1 MSENIMRV
9 KAKKNR
15 YDVTYMAGDD
25 SGFDMME
32 GALLVL
38 ESLDLPINW
47 RRADLG
53 WCMWEKSNK
62 KFGEGDP
69 RCNTVPPE
77 TIKAI
82 EETDATIMAA
92 ITSKAGVKGFKSAI
106 LQMRQLF
113 DLYINLRPAKTLPG
127 IGTPLA
133 KNPDIDIVMFREN
146 TEDLYAAVEF
156 FPLPEEMF
164 SLHKGMERFREG
176 KGEIAVSWRVFSE
189 EGCARIIRAAFEY
202 AKATG
207 RKTVHCCN
215 KANVIRQTDGM
226 MKRIFLEI
234 AKEYEQYG
242 IKGIE
247 ENADATAMWL
257 IKNPQDYS
265 VIVASNVFGDILSD
279 EASQLTGGLGFAPSG
294 NIGRSA
300 ALFEP
305 SSGSVPK
312 YAHQYKVNP
321 SAMILTCKM
330 MLVQNDAR
338 VPRPRRGGA
347 EDRKGA
353 RRGPRR
359 KQARHAHIR
368 RAARLPR
375 RPRLGE
381 ERGLDHRH
389 GRGDSAEDKSRVHRR
404 KARSGEEKGPRDVRV
419 GRSVAHRLR

>member
-1 MSENIMRV
+1 MQV
-9 KAKKNR
+9 KEKKDR
-15 YDVTYMAGDD
+15 YKVCYMAGDD

-38 ESLDLPINW
+38 EALNLPIDW
-47 RRADLG
+47 VRADLG

-62 KFGEGDP
+62 KFGAGDP

-77 TIKAI
+77 TIESIRA
-82 EETDATIMAA
+82 TDATLMAA

-106 LQMRQLF
+106 LQLRQLF
-113 DLYINLRPAKTLPG
+113 DLYINLRPAKSLPG
-127 IGTPLA
+127 IGTPL
-133 KNPDIDIVMFREN
+133 KSDPRIDIALFREN

-156 FPLPEEMF
+156 YPLPEEMF
-164 SLHKGMERFREG
+164 ELHKGMERF
-176 KGEIAVSWRVFSE
+176 KGEDVAVSWRVFSRK
-189 EGCARIIRAAFEY
+189 GCERIIRAAFEY
-202 AKATG
+202 ARTTG

-215 KANVIRQTDGM
+215 KANVIRETDGM
-226 MKRIFLEI
+226 MKRLFMEI
-234 AKEYEQYG
+234 AGEYERYG

-294 NIGRSA
+294 NIGEGA

-321 SAMILTCKM
+321 SAMILTAKM
-330 MLVQNDAR
+330 MLEYLGLDEAAAKIEKALGEVL
-338 VPRPRRGGA
+338 VESRPGTLTYDVLRDFRGDPDWEKNAAATLDMASAVA
-347 EDRKGA
+347 EKIDPGFTGA
-353 RRGPRR
+353 RLD
-359 KQARHAHIR
+359 
-368 RAARLPR
+368 AAKKKVRSMCAW
-375 RPRLGE
+375 GE
-381 ERGLDHRH
+381 SDL
-389 GRGDSAEDKSRVHRR
+389 
-404 KARSGEEKGPRDVRV
+404 V
-419 GRSVAHRLR
+419 GFN

>member
-1 MSENIMRV
+1 MKV
-9 KAKKNR
+9 KEKKNR
-15 YDVTYMAGDD
+15 YKVCYMSGDD

-38 ESLDLPINW
+38 DAMDLPIGW
-47 RRADLG
+47 VRADLG
-53 WCMWEKSNK
+53 WRMWEKSIA

-77 TIKAI
+77 TIESIKN
-82 EETDATIMAA
+82 TDATLMAA

-106 LQMRQLF
+106 LQMRQTF
-113 DLYINLRPAKTLPG
+113 DLYINLRPAKSLPG
-127 IGTPLA
+127 IGTPL
-133 KNPDIDIVMFREN
+133 KTDPKIDIVMFREN

-156 FPLPEEMF
+156 CPLPEEHF
-164 SLHKGMERFREG
+164 GLHKGMDRFRKSE
-176 KGEIAVSWRVFSE
+176 EVAVSWRVFSK
-189 EGCARIIRAAFEY
+189 EGCTRIIRAAFEY

-207 RKTVHCCN
+207 RKSVHCCN

-226 MKRIFLEI
+226 MKRIFLET

-242 IKGIE
+242 IRAVE

-294 NIGRSA
+294 NIGDNT

-312 YAHQYKVNP
+312 YAHKYRVNP
-321 SAMILTCKM
+321 CAMLLTSKM
-330 MLVQNDAR
+330 MLEYLGLNEA
-338 VPRPRRGGA
+338 
-347 EDRKGA
+347 GA
-353 RRGPRR
+353 RIEDAISKVLVENKPGTLTYDILR
-359 KQARHAHIR
+359 
-368 RAARLPR
+368 
-375 RPRLGE
+375 
-381 ERGLDHRH
+381 DF
-389 GRGDSAEDKSRVHRR
+389 RGDPDWEKNAASTIEMATAIAQKIDPSFAGEKLE
-404 KARSGEEKGPRDVRV
+404 KAKAKAHDMCDWTKPIGFEK
-419 GRSVAHRLR
+419 

>member
-1 MSENIMRV
+1 MFRDVMKVREKKDRYRVCYMS
-9 KAKKNR
+9 
-15 YDVTYMAGDD
+15 GDD

-38 ESLDLPINW
+38 EALDLPIDW
-47 RRADLG
+47 VRADLG
-53 WCMWEKSNK
+53 WCMWEKSVA

-77 TIKAI
+77 TVESIRG
-82 EETDATIMAA
+82 TDATLMAA

-127 IGTPLA
+127 VGTPL
-133 KNPDIDIVMFREN
+133 KNDPKIDIVMFREN

-156 FPLPEEMF
+156 CPLPQEQF
-164 SLHKGMERFREG
+164 DLHPGMERFKKSKEV
-176 KGEIAVSWRVFSE
+176 AVSWRVFSQ
-189 EGCARIIRAAFEY
+189 EGCSRIIRAAFEY

-207 RKTVHCCN
+207 RKTVHCSN

-234 AKEYEQYG
+234 SKDYEQYG

-294 NIGRSA
+294 NIGETTA
-300 ALFEP
+300 IFEP

-312 YAHQYKVNP
+312 YAHKYRVNP
-321 SAMILTCKM
+321 SAMLLTSKM
-330 MLVQNDAR
+330 LL
-338 VPRPRRGGA
+338 
-347 EDRKGA
+347 EY
-353 RRGPRR
+353 
-359 KQARHAHIR
+359 
-368 RAARLPR
+368 L
-375 RPRLGE
+375 
-381 ERGLDHRH
+381 GLDEAAAKIERAI
-389 GRGDSAEDKSRVHRR
+389 GEVLVANKPGTLTYDILRDFRGDPQWEANAASTIDMASEIAFRINPSFKGDRLEAA
-404 KARSGEEKGPRDVRV
+404 KAKVKDMCDWTKPIGFE
-419 GRSVAHRLR
+419 

>member
-1 MSENIMRV
+1 MFRDVMKVREKKDRYRVCYMS
-9 KAKKNR
+9 
-15 YDVTYMAGDD
+15 GDD

-38 ESLDLPINW
+38 EALDLPIDW
-47 RRADLG
+47 VRADLG
-53 WCMWEKSNK
+53 WCMWEKSVA

-77 TIKAI
+77 TVESIRG
-82 EETDATIMAA
+82 TDATLMAA

-127 IGTPLA
+127 VGTPL
-133 KNPDIDIVMFREN
+133 KNDPKIDIVMVREN

-156 FPLPEEMF
+156 CPLPQEQF
-164 SLHKGMERFREG
+164 DLHPGMERFKKSKEV
-176 KGEIAVSWRVFSE
+176 AVSWRVFSQ
-189 EGCARIIRAAFEY
+189 EGCSRIIRAAFEY

-207 RKTVHCCN
+207 RKTVHCSN

-234 AKEYEQYG
+234 SKEYEQYG

-294 NIGRSA
+294 NIGETTA
-300 ALFEP
+300 IFEP

-312 YAHQYKVNP
+312 YAHKYRVNP
-321 SAMILTCKM
+321 SAMLLTSKM
-330 MLVQNDAR
+330 LL
-338 VPRPRRGGA
+338 
-347 EDRKGA
+347 EY
-353 RRGPRR
+353 
-359 KQARHAHIR
+359 
-368 RAARLPR
+368 L
-375 RPRLGE
+375 
-381 ERGLDHRH
+381 GLDEAAAKIERAI
-389 GRGDSAEDKSRVHRR
+389 GEVLVANKPGTLTYDILRDFRGDPQWEANAASTIDMASEIAFRINPSFKGDRLEAA
-404 KARSGEEKGPRDVRV
+404 KAKVKDMCDWTKPIGFE
-419 GRSVAHRLR
+419 

>member
-1 MSENIMRV
+1 MSENVMRV
-9 KAKKNR
+9 KEKKDR
-15 YDVTYMAGDD
+15 YKVCYMCGDD

-38 ESLDLPINW
+38 ESLNLPIDW
-47 RRADLG
+47 VRADLG
-53 WCMWEKSNK
+53 WCMWERSNK
-62 KFGEGDP
+62 KYGEGDP

-77 TIKAI
+77 TIKSI
-82 EETDATIMAA
+82 KETDATIMAA
-92 ITSKAGVKGFKSAI
+92 ITSKSGVKGFKSAI

-113 DLYINLRPAKTLPG
+113 DLYINLRPAKKLPG

-133 KNPDIDIVMFREN
+133 KDPDIDIVMFREN

-156 FPLPEEMF
+156 YPLPEHMF
-164 SLHKGMERFREG
+164 DLHPGMNRFRGREV
-176 KGEIAVSWRVFSE
+176 AVSWRVFSKD
-189 EGCARIIRAAFEY
+189 GCERIIRAAFEY

-215 KANVIRQTDGM
+215 KANVIRETDGM

-242 IKGIE
+242 IKAYE

-294 NIGRSA
+294 NIGKNA
-300 ALFEP
+300 AIFEP

-321 SAMILTCKM
+321 SAMTLTSKM
-330 MLVQNDAR
+330 MLEYLGLEDA
-338 VPRPRRGGA
+338 
-347 EDRKGA
+347 
-353 RRGPRR
+353 
-359 KQARHAHIR
+359 AHKIEK
-368 RAARLPR
+368 A
-375 RPRLGE
+375 LGE
-381 ERGLDHRH
+381 VLVESKPGTLTYDVLRDF
-389 GRGDSAEDKSRVHRR
+389 RGDPDWEKNAASTLDMAAAIAGKIDPSFTGAKLEAAKAKVHKMCAWDEASLVGFED
-404 KARSGEEKGPRDVRV
+404 
-419 GRSVAHRLR
+419 

>member
-1 MSENIMRV
+1 MSHDVMKV
-9 KAKKNR
+9 KEKKNS
-15 YDVTYMAGDD
+15 YKVCYMSGDD

-38 ESLDLPINW
+38 DAMNLPIEW
-47 RRADLG
+47 VRADLG
-53 WCMWEKSNK
+53 WCMWEKSIA

-77 TIKAI
+77 TIESIKN
-82 EETDATIMAA
+82 TDATLMAA
-92 ITSKAGVKGFKSAI
+92 ITSKSGVKGFKSAI

-113 DLYINLRPAKTLPG
+113 DLYINLRPAKSLPG
-127 IGTPLA
+127 IGTPL
-133 KNPDIDIVMFREN
+133 KTDPKIDIVMFREN

-156 FPLPEEMF
+156 CPLPKEHF
-164 SLHKGMERFREG
+164 DLHKGMERFKKSE
-176 KGEIAVSWRVFSE
+176 EVAVSWRVFSK
-189 EGCARIIRAAFEY
+189 EGCTRIIRAAFEY
-202 AKATG
+202 AKAAG
-207 RKTVHCCN
+207 RKSVHCCN

-242 IKGIE
+242 IKAVE

-294 NIGRSA
+294 NIGDNT

-312 YAHQYKVNP
+312 YAHKYRVNP
-321 SAMILTCKM
+321 SAMLLTSKM
-330 MLVQNDAR
+330 ML
-338 VPRPRRGGA
+338 
-347 EDRKGA
+347 EY
-353 RRGPRR
+353 
-359 KQARHAHIR
+359 
-368 RAARLPR
+368 L
-375 RPRLGE
+375 
-381 ERGLDHRH
+381 GLDEAAAKIEDAISKVLTEDKPGTLTYDILRDF
-389 GRGDSAEDKSRVHRR
+389 RGDPDWEKNAASTIDMAAAIAQKIDQSFVGERLEKAKAKVHNMCDWTKPIGFER
-404 KARSGEEKGPRDVRV
+404 
-419 GRSVAHRLR
+419 

>member
-9 KAKKNR
+9 KAKKDR

-189 EGCARIIRAAFEY
+189 EGCTRIIRAAFEN

-294 NIGRSA
+294 NIGRNT

-330 MLVQNDAR
+330 MLEYLGLD
-338 VPRPRRGGA
+338 
-347 EDRKGA
+347 E
-353 RRGPRR
+353 
-359 KQARHAHIR
+359 
-368 RAARLPR
+368 AAQKIEKA
-375 RPRLGE
+375 LGE
-381 ERGLDHRH
+381 VLVESKPGTLTYDVLRDF
-389 GRGDSAEDKSRVHRR
+389 RGDPDWEKNAASTIDMAAAIAQKINPEFTDEKLEAAKKKVHEMC
-404 KARSGEEKGPRDVRV
+404 AWDEASLV
-419 GRSVAHRLR
+419 GFDD

>member
-1 MSENIMRV
+1 MSDNNVLKV
-9 KAKKNR
+9 KERKDR
-15 YDVTYMAGDD
+15 YKVCYMSGDD

-38 ESLDLPINW
+38 EALGLPIDW
-47 RRADLG
+47 VRADLG

-77 TIKAI
+77 TIESI
-82 EETDATIMAA
+82 SNTDATLMAA

-106 LQMRQLF
+106 LQMRQRF
-113 DLYINLRPAKTLPG
+113 DLYINLRPAKKLPG
-127 IGTPLA
+127 IGTPL
-133 KNPDIDIVMFREN
+133 KGDPNIDIALFREN

-156 FPLPEEMF
+156 YPLPEEMF
-164 SLHKGMERFREG
+164 EMHKGMERF
-176 KGEIAVSWRVFSE
+176 KGGEVAVSWRVFSKK
-189 EGCARIIRAAFEY
+189 GCERIIRAAFEY
-202 AKATG
+202 ARATG

-215 KANVIRQTDGM
+215 KANVIRETDGM

-234 AKEYEQYG
+234 AKEYERYG

-294 NIGRSA
+294 NIGVNA

-312 YAHQYKVNP
+312 YAHQYRVNP
-321 SAMILTCKM
+321 SAMILTSKM
-330 MLVQNDAR
+330 MLEYLGLD
-338 VPRPRRGGA
+338 
-347 EDRKGA
+347 E
-353 RRGPRR
+353 
-359 KQARHAHIR
+359 
-368 RAARLPR
+368 AAQKIEKA
-375 RPRLGE
+375 LGE
-381 ERGLDHRH
+381 VLVESKPGTLTYDILRDF
-389 GRGDSAEDKSRVHRR
+389 RGDPDWEKNAAGTIEMASAIAAKIDPAFVGAKLEAAKEKVH
-404 KARSGEEKGPRDVRV
+404 AMCAWGEADLAGFN
-419 GRSVAHRLR
+419 

>member
-9 KAKKNR
+9 KAKKDR

-189 EGCARIIRAAFEY
+189 EGCTRIIRAAFEY

-234 AKEYEQYG
+234 EPAGLQRNRRLERLRRHPLRRSLAAHGRPRLRALRQHRAQHGALRAVERLRAEVRAPVQGQPERDDPHLQDDARGLDEAAQKIEKALGEVLVESRPGTLTYDVLRDFRGDPDWEKNAASTIDMAAAIAQKINPEFTGEKLEAAKKKVHEMC
-242 IKGIE
+242 
-247 ENADATAMWL
+247 AW
-257 IKNPQDYS
+257 
-265 VIVASNVFGDILSD
+265 D
-279 EASQLTGGLGFAPSG
+279 EASLVGF
-294 NIGRSA
+294 
-300 ALFEP
+300 
-305 SSGSVPK
+305 
-312 YAHQYKVNP
+312 
-321 SAMILTCKM
+321 
-330 MLVQNDAR
+330 D
-338 VPRPRRGGA
+338 
-347 EDRKGA
+347 D
-353 RRGPRR
+353 
-359 KQARHAHIR
+359 
-368 RAARLPR
+368 
-375 RPRLGE
+375 
-381 ERGLDHRH
+381 
-389 GRGDSAEDKSRVHRR
+389 
-404 KARSGEEKGPRDVRV
+404 
-419 GRSVAHRLR
+419 

>member
-1 MSENIMRV
+1 MHRDVMKVKEKKDRYKVCYMS
-9 KAKKNR
+9 
-15 YDVTYMAGDD
+15 GDD

-38 ESLDLPINW
+38 EAMDLPIEW
-47 RRADLG
+47 VRADLG
-53 WCMWEKSNK
+53 WCMWEKSVA
-62 KFGEGDP
+62 KFGEGDS

-77 TIKAI
+77 TVETIKN
-82 EETDATIMAA
+82 TDATLMAA

-113 DLYINLRPAKTLPG
+113 DLYINMRPAKTLPG
-127 IGTPLA
+127 IGTPL
-133 KNPDIDIVMFREN
+133 KGDPKIDIVMFREN

-156 FPLPEEMF
+156 YPLPKEQF
-164 SLHKGMERFREG
+164 DLHPGMERFKKCSEV
-176 KGEIAVSWRVFSE
+176 AVSWRVFSK
-189 EGCARIIRAAFEY
+189 EGCERIIRAAFEY

-207 RKTVHCCN
+207 RKTVHNCN

-242 IKGIE
+242 IKGVE

-265 VIVASNVFGDILSD
+265 VLVASNVFGDILSD

-294 NIGRSA
+294 NIGETT

-321 SAMILTCKM
+321 SAMLLTAKM
-330 MLVQNDAR
+330 MLDY
-338 VPRPRRGGA
+338 
-347 EDRKGA
+347 
-353 RRGPRR
+353 
-359 KQARHAHIR
+359 
-368 RAARLPR
+368 L
-375 RPRLGE
+375 
-381 ERGLDHRH
+381 GLDEAGAKIEKAIGDVLVENKPGTLTYDILRDF
-389 GRGDSAEDKSRVHRR
+389 RGDPAWEKNAASTIEMASAIAQKINPSFTGEKLE
-404 KARSGEEKGPRDVRV
+404 KAKAKVTDMCDWNKTV
-419 GRSVAHRLR
+419 GFE

>member
-1 MSENIMRV
+1 MFRDVMKVREKKDRYRVCYMS
-9 KAKKNR
+9 
-15 YDVTYMAGDD
+15 GDD

-38 ESLDLPINW
+38 EALDLPIDW
-47 RRADLG
+47 VRADLG
-53 WCMWEKSNK
+53 WCMWEKSVA

-77 TIKAI
+77 TVESIRG
-82 EETDATIMAA
+82 TDATLMAA

-127 IGTPLA
+127 VGTPL
-133 KNPDIDIVMFREN
+133 KNDPKIDIVMFREN
-146 TEDLYAAVEF
+146 TEDLYSAVEF
-156 FPLPEEMF
+156 CPLPQEQF
-164 SLHKGMERFREG
+164 DLHPGMERFKKSKEV
-176 KGEIAVSWRVFSE
+176 AVSWRVFSQ
-189 EGCARIIRAAFEY
+189 EGCSRIIRAAFEY

-207 RKTVHCCN
+207 RKTVHCSN

-234 AKEYEQYG
+234 SKDYEQYG

-294 NIGRSA
+294 NIGETTA
-300 ALFEP
+300 IFEP

-312 YAHQYKVNP
+312 YAHKYRVNP
-321 SAMILTCKM
+321 SAMLLTSKMLLEYLELDEAAAKIERAIGEVLVANKPGTLTYDILR
-330 MLVQNDAR
+330 DF
-338 VPRPRRGGA
+338 
-347 EDRKGA
+347 
-353 RRGPRR
+353 
-359 KQARHAHIR
+359 
-368 RAARLPR
+368 
-375 RPRLGE
+375 
-381 ERGLDHRH
+381 
-389 GRGDSAEDKSRVHRR
+389 RGDPQWEANAASTIDMASEIAFRINPSFKGDRLEAA
-404 KARSGEEKGPRDVRV
+404 KAKVKDMCDWTKPIGFE
-419 GRSVAHRLR
+419 

>member
-62 KFGEGDP
+62 KFGEGDL

-189 EGCARIIRAAFEY
+189 EGCTRIIRAAFEY

-242 IKGIE
+242 SKGIE

-294 NIGRSA
+294 NIGRNT

-330 MLVQNDAR
+330 MLEYLGLD
-338 VPRPRRGGA
+338 
-347 EDRKGA
+347 E
-353 RRGPRR
+353 
-359 KQARHAHIR
+359 
-368 RAARLPR
+368 AAQKIEKA
-375 RPRLGE
+375 LGE
-381 ERGLDHRH
+381 VLVESKPGTLTYDVLRDF
-389 GRGDSAEDKSRVHRR
+389 RGDPDWEKNAASTIDMAAAIAQKINPEFTGEKLEAAKKKVHEMC
-404 KARSGEEKGPRDVRV
+404 AWDEASLV
-419 GRSVAHRLR
+419 GFDD

>member
-1 MSENIMRV
+1 MFRDVMKVREKKDRYRVCYMS
-9 KAKKNR
+9 
-15 YDVTYMAGDD
+15 GDD

-38 ESLDLPINW
+38 EALNLPIDW
-47 RRADLG
+47 VRADLG
-53 WCMWEKSNK
+53 WCMWEKSVA

-77 TIKAI
+77 TIESI
-82 EETDATIMAA
+82 RGTDATLMAA

-127 IGTPLA
+127 VGTPL
-133 KNPDIDIVMFREN
+133 KNDPKIDIVMFREN

-156 FPLPEEMF
+156 CPLPAEQF
-164 SLHKGMERFREG
+164 DLHPGMERFKKSKEV
-176 KGEIAVSWRVFSE
+176 AVSWRVFSQ
-189 EGCARIIRAAFEY
+189 EGCSRIIRAAFEY

-207 RKTVHCCN
+207 RKTVHCSN

-234 AKEYEQYG
+234 AKDYEQYG

-294 NIGRSA
+294 NIGETTA
-300 ALFEP
+300 IFEP

-312 YAHQYKVNP
+312 YAHQYRVNP
-321 SAMILTCKM
+321 SAMLLTSKM
-330 MLVQNDAR
+330 ML
-338 VPRPRRGGA
+338 
-347 EDRKGA
+347 EY
-353 RRGPRR
+353 
-359 KQARHAHIR
+359 
-368 RAARLPR
+368 L
-375 RPRLGE
+375 
-381 ERGLDHRH
+381 GLDEAAAKIERAI
-389 GRGDSAEDKSRVHRR
+389 GEVLVANKPGTLTYDILRDFRGDPRWEANAASTIDMASEIALKINPDFKGDVLEAA
-404 KARSGEEKGPRDVRV
+404 KAKVKDMCDWKKPV
-419 GRSVAHRLR
+419 GFE

>member
-1 MSENIMRV
+1 MS
-9 KAKKNR
+9 
-15 YDVTYMAGDD
+15 GDD

-38 ESLDLPINW
+38 QALDLPIDW
-47 RRADLG
+47 VRADLG
-53 WCMWEKSNK
+53 WCMWEKSLA

-77 TIKAI
+77 TIETIKN
-82 EETDATIMAA
+82 TDATLMAA

-113 DLYINLRPAKTLPG
+113 DLYINLRPAKSIPG
-127 IGTPLA
+127 IGTPL
-133 KNPDIDIVMFREN
+133 KGDPKIDIVMFREN

-156 FPLPEEMF
+156 CPLPREHF
-164 SLHKGMERFREG
+164 DLHPGMERFKNSSEV
-176 KGEIAVSWRVFSE
+176 AVSWRVFSH
-189 EGCARIIRAAFEY
+189 EGCSRIIRAAFEY

-226 MKRIFLEI
+226 MKRLFLEI
-234 AKEYEQYG
+234 AREYEQYG
-242 IKGIE
+242 IRAIE

-294 NIGRSA
+294 NIGQDT

-312 YAHQYKVNP
+312 YAHKYRVNP
-321 SAMILTCKM
+321 SAMLLTSKM
-330 MLVQNDAR
+330 MLEYLGLDEAGAKIEEAIGKVLTEDKPGTLTYDILRDFRGDPDWEKNAASTIEMASAIAGKIDPSFTGKKLDEAKAR
-338 VPRPRRGGA
+338 V
-347 EDRKGA
+347 
-353 RRGPRR
+353 
-359 KQARHAHIR
+359 HAMCDWTKTI
-368 RAARLPR
+368 
-375 RPRLGE
+375 GF
-381 ERGLDHRH
+381 
-389 GRGDSAEDKSRVHRR
+389 
-404 KARSGEEKGPRDVRV
+404 EK
-419 GRSVAHRLR
+419 

>member
-1 MSENIMRV
+1 MSGNVMQV
-9 KAKKNR
+9 KEKKDR
-15 YDVTYMAGDD
+15 YKVCYMAGDD

-38 ESLDLPINW
+38 EALNLPIDW
-47 RRADLG
+47 VRADLG

-62 KFGEGDP
+62 KFGAGDP

-77 TIKAI
+77 TIESIRA
-82 EETDATIMAA
+82 TDATLMAA

-106 LQMRQLF
+106 LQLRQLF
-113 DLYINLRPAKTLPG
+113 DLYINLRPAKSLPG
-127 IGTPLA
+127 IGTPL
-133 KNPDIDIVMFREN
+133 KSDPRIDIALFREN

-156 FPLPEEMF
+156 YPLPEEMF
-164 SLHKGMERFREG
+164 ELHKGMERF
-176 KGEIAVSWRVFSE
+176 KGEDVAVSWRVFSRK
-189 EGCARIIRAAFEY
+189 GCERIIRAAFEY
-202 AKATG
+202 ARTTG

-215 KANVIRQTDGM
+215 KANVIRETDGM
-226 MKRIFLEI
+226 MKRLFMEI
-234 AKEYEQYG
+234 AGEYERYG

-294 NIGRSA
+294 NIGEGA

-321 SAMILTCKM
+321 SAMILTAKM
-330 MLVQNDAR
+330 MLEYLGLDEAAAKIEKALGEVL
-338 VPRPRRGGA
+338 VESRPGTLTYDVLRDFRGDPDWEKNAAATLDMASAVA
-347 EDRKGA
+347 EKIDPGFTGA
-353 RRGPRR
+353 RLD
-359 KQARHAHIR
+359 
-368 RAARLPR
+368 AAKKKVRSMCAW
-375 RPRLGE
+375 GE
-381 ERGLDHRH
+381 SDL
-389 GRGDSAEDKSRVHRR
+389 
-404 KARSGEEKGPRDVRV
+404 V
-419 GRSVAHRLR
+419 GFN

>member
-1 MSENIMRV
+1 MSENILKV
-9 KAKKNR
+9 KQVKDR
-15 YDVTYMAGDD
+15 YQVCYMSGDD

-38 ESLDLPINW
+38 ESMNLPIDW
-47 RRADLG
+47 VRADLG

-62 KFGEGDP
+62 KFGVGNP

-77 TIKAI
+77 TIDKI
-82 EETDATIMAA
+82 RDTDATLMAA

-106 LQMRQLF
+106 LQMRQVF
-113 DLYINLRPAKTLPG
+113 DLYINLRPAKKLPG

-133 KNPDIDIVMFREN
+133 KDPNIDIVLFREN
-146 TEDLYAAVEF
+146 TEDLYSAVEF
-156 FPLPEEMF
+156 YPLPEEMF
-164 SLHKGMERFREG
+164 DLHKGMDRFRG
-176 KGEIAVSWRVFSE
+176 RDVAVSWRVFSQD
-189 EGCARIIRAAFEY
+189 GCERIIRAAFEY

-215 KANVIRQTDGM
+215 KANVIRETDGM
-226 MKRIFLEI
+226 MKRIFLQI

-265 VIVASNVFGDILSD
+265 VIVASNVFGDIISD

-294 NIGRSA
+294 NIGKNA

-312 YAHQYKVNP
+312 YAHQYRVNP
-321 SAMILTCKM
+321 SAMLLTSKM
-330 MLVQNDAR
+330 MLEYLGLD
-338 VPRPRRGGA
+338 
-347 EDRKGA
+347 E
-353 RRGPRR
+353 
-359 KQARHAHIR
+359 
-368 RAARLPR
+368 AAAKIEKA
-375 RPRLGE
+375 LGE
-381 ERGLDHRH
+381 VLVEKKAGTLTYDILRDFHGDPDWEKNAASTLDMAAAIAAKINPDCVGAKLEQVKAKVHQMCAWDEASLL
-389 GRGDSAEDKSRVHRR
+389 GFED
-404 KARSGEEKGPRDVRV
+404 
-419 GRSVAHRLR
+419 